1 MPTIE
6 ASKKDLLKLIG
17 KKLSDEKL
25 AEALSYSKSEFA
37 GEKGEIKI
45 EIADINRPDLL
56 SIEGIARQCKLG
68 LGLISGLQEYKV
80 KKTNLKIIAKSKVRP
95 LIVAAVVKNI
105 KFDDFAI
112 KQIIQLQEKL
122 CEIFGR
128 KRKEAAL
135 GIYDFDKINWPI
147 KYEDKEPEKI
157 KFITL
162 EMQEEMTGKEI

>member
-1 MPTIE
+1 M
-6 ASKKDLLKLIG
+6 
-17 KKLSDEKL
+17 
-25 AEALSYSKSEFA
+25 
-37 GEKGEIKI
+37 
-45 EIADINRPDLL
+45 
-56 SIEGIARQCKLG
+56 
-68 LGLISGLQEYKV
+68 ISGLQEYKV

-135 GIYDFDKINWPI
+135 GIYDFDKINWPK

-157 KFITL
+157 KFIPL
-162 EMQEEMTGKEI
+162 EMQEEMTGKDN